1 MKVIF
6 LVNSHIDKKGNFGV
20 RVKKIIDFF
29 ERKSGIDFLCV
40 SRGSGK
46 SGSNFINLIFFG
58 IFARFL
64 NWYRLFV
71 YRNLNHRKYERI
83 IFERICLKV
92 LKNKICPNSIV
103 HLFEY
108 STKIIDYCNI
118 NNIPVLIDVPNVT
131 QNFIKEVH
139 SSGKGHFLTYFS
151 DQEKQEQLSLQK
163 ADKILSPSDFVTEY
177 LIRLGIR
184 KENIST
190 IPFGANPV
198 KRKIIKN
205 PNPKNMKYLFVGN
218 VDFRKGVPEI
228 LQAFSDNSFKN
239 DELILLGKKTREMN
253 KFLKGTKNVHYM
265 GFRNPEKFY
274 LTSDVFL
281 FPSWCEGSAKVIYEA
296 MSYGLP
302 IITTFSSG
310 SIIKNDEGGI
320 LVEPGSI
327 KSIKNAMSKLKDT
340 NIYNK
345 ISKKN
350 LEKIKQFTWE
360 EYSKKVSLEYSKY
373 LTSRNAN

>member
-20 RVKKIIDFF
+20 RVKKIIDFI

-71 YRNLNHRKYERI
+71 YRNFNHRKYERI

-108 STKIIDYCNI
+108 STKIIDYCNV

-190 IPFGANPV
+190 PDDSSTL
-198 KRKIIKN
+198 RKKSTRSPI
-205 PNPKNMKYLFVGN
+205 
-218 VDFRKGVPEI
+218 R
-228 LQAFSDNSFKN
+228 QQNSTAKVEDASFTDSN
-239 DELILLGKKTREMN
+239 QVKKTRDTRRVSSSVRSSSKNQNGRYTVGTN
-253 KFLKGTKNVHYM
+253 KKKPRDN
-265 GFRNPEKFY
+265 
-274 LTSDVFL
+274 
-281 FPSWCEGSAKVIYEA
+281 
-296 MSYGLP
+296 
-302 IITTFSSG
+302 SSRF
-310 SIIKNDEGGI
+310 D
-320 LVEPGSI
+320 
-327 KSIKNAMSKLKDT
+327 D
-340 NIYNK
+340 
-345 ISKKN
+345 
-350 LEKIKQFTWE
+350 
-360 EYSKKVSLEYSKY
+360 
-373 LTSRNAN
+373 